1 MSFEAREKVV
11 ELRLQGKRPYFILPR
26 TGRQISQFWTVDP
39 KMEFPGARI
48 VRKLPVRIMRRDL
61 KGERKIV
68 PVEVEELDDLLA
80 TGDRI
85 KIYGF
90 ANSAEPDTYS
100 GSSDF

>member
-39 KMEFPGARI
+39 YMEFPGARMI
-48 VRKLPVRIMRRDL
+48 RQLPVRIRRD
-61 KGERKIV
+61 RKIV

-100 GSSDF
+100 GSSEF